1 MNMTKY
7 VNMTDTKLREP
18 KAGTNLLYL
27 RDEELRQGIEL
38 LFFAYRDFT
47 SDPDAILAR
56 DGLGRAHHRAIY
68 FIGRKPG
75 VTIAELL
82 TTLRITKQS
91 LGRVLKQLLALGYV
105 EQKPGTRDRRQR
117 HLTLTRKGTDLE
129 QQLTQTQRER
139 VARAFREAGPEAVTG
154 YRKVL
159 IGLINEEDRAAILG
173 QLDRE

>member
-1 MNMTKY
+1 MNEAKY

-18 KAGTNLLYL
+18 KPGTNLLYL

-75 VTIAELL
+75 ITIAELL
-82 TTLRITKQS
+82 STLRITKQS
-91 LGRVLKQLLALGYV
+91 LGRVLKQLIGLGYV
-105 EQKPGTRDRRQR
+105 EQKSGTRDRRQR
-117 HLTLTRKGTDLE
+117 HLALTRKGIDLE
-129 QQLTQTQRER
+129 HQLTQTQRER
-139 VARAFREAGPEAVTG
+139 MARAFREAGPEAVAG

-159 IGLINEEDRAAILG
+159 IGLINEEDRPAILG
-173 QLDRE
+173 QLSRG

>member
-1 MNMTKY
+1 
-7 VNMTDTKLREP
+7 MTDTKLRDP
-18 KAGTNLLYL
+18 KPGTNLLYL

-75 VTIAELL
+75 ITIAELL

-91 LGRVLKQLLALGYV
+91 LGRVLKQLIALGYV
-105 EQKPGTRDRRQR
+105 EQTAGTRDRRQR
-117 HLTLTRKGTDLE
+117 HLTLTRRGIELE

-139 VARAFREAGPEAVTG
+139 VARAFREAGPEAVAG

-159 IGLINEEDRAAILG
+159 IGLIDEEDRATVLER
-173 QLDRE
+173 LDRD

>member
-1 MNMTKY
+1 
-7 VNMTDTKLREP
+7 MTDTKLREP
-18 KAGTNLLYL
+18 KPGTNLLYL

-75 VTIAELL
+75 ITIAELL
-82 TTLRITKQS
+82 ATLRITKQS
-91 LGRVLKQLLALGYV
+91 LGRVLKQLVALGYV
-105 EQKPGTRDRRQR
+105 EQKSGTRDRRQR
-117 HLTLTRKGTDLE
+117 HLSLTRRGIDLE
-129 QQLTQTQRER
+129 HQLTQTQRER
-139 VARAFREAGPEAVTG
+139 VARAFREAGPEAVAG

-159 IGLINEEDRAAILG
+159 IGLINEADRPAVLG
-173 QLDRE
+173 QLNRG

>member
-1 MNMTKY
+1 MNTPKY
-7 VNMTDTKLREP
+7 VNMTDTKLRDP
-18 KAGTNLLYL
+18 KPGTNLLYL

-68 FIGRKPG
+68 FIGRRPG
-75 VTIAELL
+75 ITIAELL
-82 TTLRITKQS
+82 GTLRITKQS
-91 LGRVLKQLLALGYV
+91 LGRVLKQLVALGYV
-105 EQKPGTRDRRQR
+105 EQKSGTRDRRQR
-117 HLTLTRKGTDLE
+117 HLSLTRKGIELE

-139 VARAFREAGPEAVTG
+139 VARAFREAGPEAVAG

-159 IGLINEEDRAAILG
+159 IGLINEEDRAQILE
-173 QLDRE
+173 QLDRG